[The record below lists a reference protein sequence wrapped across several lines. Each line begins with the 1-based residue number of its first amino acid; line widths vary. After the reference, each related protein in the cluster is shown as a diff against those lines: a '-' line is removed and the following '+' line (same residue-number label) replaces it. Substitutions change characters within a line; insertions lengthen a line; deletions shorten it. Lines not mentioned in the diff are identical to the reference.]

1 MLKNNSLTL
10 RKKTSITNIS
20 NIVYNKMLYSKL
32 LYEQNSVN
40 LMQISKLVKIN
51 SSWIQ
56 TSKITELLL
65 INQLK

>member
-1 MLKNNSLTL
+1 
-10 RKKTSITNIS
+10 
-20 NIVYNKMLYSKL
+20 MLYSKL